1 MKTMK
6 TRTGI
11 GFVCALAAAAV
22 LTSCSGEAP
31 LSSSVPADQIL
42 RDYHVMCTNDADTY
56 VTATFFAEAGFDTM
70 NNPFGRRLQLDPP
83 AKVTFNDAPMEMKET
98 FLTGIE
104 YKAVR
109 KDWPG
114 EFKWV
119 WTDNEGVE
127 HENSAKMSPIGIP
140 NKWLLL
146 LESITSVT
154 WDGPPV
160 QEGEVVEVT
169 IYEGENNEN
178 SWTFQTTEAGAES
191 ISIEAAPIIDVLN
204 MSRYSIEVSR
214 SLAVR
219 LYDGEDDWMKEGP
232 ETGCTIRLK
241 YIVEKY

>member
-1 MKTMK
+1 MNTT
-6 TRTGI
+6 TRI

-22 LTSCSGEAP
+22 LVSCSGEAP

-70 NNPFGRRLQLDPP
+70 NNPFGKRLQLDPP
-83 AKVTFNDAPMEMKET
+83 AKVTFNGAPMEMKET

-104 YKAVR
+104 YKSVL
-109 KDWPG
+109 KEWPG
-114 EFKWV
+114 EFTWV

-127 HENSAKMSPIGIP
+127 HENSAKMSPIGLP

-169 IYEGENNEN
+169 ISEGDNGEYM
-178 SWTFQTTEAGAES
+178 WTFRTTEPGAES
-191 ISIEAAPIIDVLN
+191 IMIEDAPLIDVFD
-204 MSRYSIEVSR
+204 MSRYSVEISR

-219 LYDGEDDWMKEGP
+219 LYDGEDDWAKEGP

-241 YIVEKY
+241 YIVERY